1 MSPPARSEEGR
12 VARILLVEGHAP
24 LAAMRRAF
32 LIQHGYEVVWARD
45 GQEGCR
51 LVQSEPFDLVVTD
64 AELPK
69 ASGWEVAGL
78 AKEHA
83 LPVILSSG
91 WPLRLRREEVAAR
104 GVDLSISKTMQ
115 SGRSAHAG
123 GSGAAEKAR
132 AIEGPAHLVRKSQ
145 YHRLHENVTSVPL
158 FHSAVWINW
167 SHYTSQ

>member
-1 MSPPARSEEGR
+1 
-12 VARILLVEGHAP
+12 
-24 LAAMRRAF
+24 MRRAF

-104 GVDLSISKTMQ
+104 GVDLVFPKPCSL
-115 SGRSAHAG
+115 AG
-123 GSGAAEKAR
+123 LLTLVEAALRRKPAPLKAPR
-132 AIEGPAHLVRKSQ
+132 
-145 YHRLHENVTSVPL
+145 T
-158 FHSAVWINW
+158 
-167 SHYTSQ
+167 